1 MVLREAAQALP
12 RPTPVLKHLRRRLDE
27 ISWTLG
33 EGCTIAVSFRTDAM
47 HDMPKFMKKCD
58 AVGVTQQG
66 RSAICGGC
74 RQVAQHAIDRYLA
87 LPPLEEVENRS
98 VAIFALS
105 RMEVEIE
112 EAHPLA
118 ACCVHHT
125 KKAHLRMPS
134 VELVHLMEDEA
145 EKLLINRHCG
155 FYHMIERKVRTYRLL
170 INAMFTLQPLVR
182 VEAHI
187 MRKHFHSVSGCVA
200 ELATF
205 TQVSHLELPQRLKV
219 TRRATPC
226 LFEQWGDE
234 RLNCTW

>member
-125 KKAHLRMPS
+125 KKAHLTQRHEWHSLRVTAKGCQYGCSSGHDHPGND
-134 VELVHLMEDEA
+134 ELVKGKSRPGHSSKMH
-145 EKLLINRHCG
+145 RHRR
-155 FYHMIERKVRTYRLL
+155 HMR
-170 INAMFTLQPLVR
+170 
-182 VEAHI
+182 
-187 MRKHFHSVSGCVA
+187 
-200 ELATF
+200 
-205 TQVSHLELPQRLKV
+205 
-219 TRRATPC
+219 
-226 LFEQWGDE
+226 D
-234 RLNCTW
+234 